1 MMMFLLRCE
10 LRRGSRQSSLSN
22 PSKTAS
28 LLRRRRRPRTSNMT
42 YLKRSLSTFLS
53 ESFLFLGRRVCLE
66 KCFRE
71 PRRVRER
78 IQSEFA
84 GRNDRRRLRTML
96 PSRSRRKNT
105 FLRVRITCCSCT
117 SHRCCSLSSKKT
129 FRNFVLKTS

>member
-1 MMMFLLRCE
+1 MMFLLRCE

-53 ESFLFLGRRVCLE
+53 ESFLFLRVCLE

-78 IQSEFA
+78 IQVSLP
-84 GRNDRRRLRTML
+84 GRNDWCRLRTML

-117 SHRCCSLSSKKT
+117 SHRCLSSKKT
-129 FRNFVLKTS
+129 FETLLKTS